1 MLGPHQ
7 VQAGSRSENFPI
19 IWLGQS
25 VDTSSIC
32 AAHSELNK
40 MPLLTS
46 LGCAIRKP
54 SLRSTHFTSDL
65 KAKLGISGPLM
76 LDSGGFALMMNP
88 NSRWTIRDV
97 SKFVGQIEADVFV
110 SLDHPPAELLI
121 QSAGDRP
128 LDSVQS
134 FFRSKV
140 NAWLGGTSAKVHLG
154 NC

>member
-1 MLGPHQ
+1 
-7 VQAGSRSENFPI
+7 
-19 IWLGQS
+19 
-25 VDTSSIC
+25 
-32 AAHSELNK
+32 
-40 MPLLTS
+40 S

-110 SLDHPPAELLI
+110 SLDHPPAERDSASERRRKIESSASNYRLLSERFPAKTI
-121 QSAGDRP
+121 MPVVHGRTLSEIDQSIR
-128 LDSVQS
+128 LIS
-134 FFRSKV
+134 RY
-140 NAWLGGTSAKVHLG
+140 
-154 NC
+154 